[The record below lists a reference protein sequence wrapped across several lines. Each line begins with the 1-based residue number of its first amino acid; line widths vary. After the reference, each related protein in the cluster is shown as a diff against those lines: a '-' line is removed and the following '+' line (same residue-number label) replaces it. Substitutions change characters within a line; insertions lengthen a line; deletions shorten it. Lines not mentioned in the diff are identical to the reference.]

1 MSTEAQSPQEV
12 SGQSAFWILASL
24 AAAAVVLP
32 STSSRMSG
40 RDLFG
45 GNIDL
50 VRCIPGVSLLDSIC
64 DTILLCLSTYRVLRA
79 PKPVQ
84 RARRALPKVS
94 VVAAKLMLSIFT
106 VFPQIIKAISLK
118 GVPATQFCAFVFFY
132 AATTRLLIDLCGL
145 EPEEP
150 FTPPDEGD
158 NSLDIIVLLVLPFQA
173 PFQLWIWHRI
183 VLSVKFQLSDTFYRI
198 CTWSSL
204 VCSLLLIIQ
213 LIIWMLYVVSRWRF
227 DITASPHVIPVRA
240 FWLFITAL
248 AAARKPR
255 KHEDRQSKSQAKIPP
270 PPAASDKLVQA
281 AGSMICAI
289 LLSILVAKAL
299 NLMGRLFALPI
310 ETPETSEALTEEG
323 ERPTDDSQQ
332 GADAEKDEEEPPVK
346 PEGGQL
352 GRLGGIVDRWL
363 VRFLLMDTTADISI
377 TLTVFNLI
385 TTIIY
390 YLVYFDGTGTVN
402 PGWTSV
408 LG

>member
-32 STSSRMSG
+32 STSRRMSG

-50 VRCIPGVSLLDSIC
+50 VRCIPGVSLFDSIC

-132 AATTRLLIDLCGL
+132 ATTTRLLIDLCGL

-150 FTPPDEGD
+150 FTPQKKEITLWT
-158 NSLDIIVLLVLPFQA
+158 SL
-173 PFQLWIWHRI
+173 I

-204 VCSLLLIIQ
+204 

-227 DITASPHVIPVRA
+227 DITASPHIIPVRA

-255 KHEDRQSKSQAKIPP
+255 KHEDRQSESQAKIPP

-281 AGSMICAI
+281 AGSMICVI

-310 ETPETSEALTEEG
+310 ETPETPETLTEEG
-323 ERPTDDSQQ
+323 ECPTDDSQQ
-332 GADAEKDEEEPPVK
+332 GVDAEKDEEKPPVE
-346 PEGGQL
+346 PEGGRL

>member
-204 VCSLLLIIQ
+204 
-213 LIIWMLYVVSRWRF
+213 
-227 DITASPHVIPVRA
+227 
-240 FWLFITAL
+240 
-248 AAARKPR
+248 
-255 KHEDRQSKSQAKIPP
+255 
-270 PPAASDKLVQA
+270 
-281 AGSMICAI
+281 
-289 LLSILVAKAL
+289 AL